1 MLNDVKLTVKAMLKR
16 SAERRAIIMFK
27 QAAALGCGGERGGY
41 GRRERSYRRSS
52 LQTSGS
58 AGEWLSECG
67 EVASRRSAD
76 GAGAAAHA
84 QIAATTAHRR
94 KIIVNVQPVFHLTYR
109 TDADFVK
116 LRFNSKFAMKSKS

>member
-1 MLNDVKLTVKAMLKR
+1 MLNDVKAMLKR
-16 SAERRAIIMFK
+16 SATPRARNYI
-27 QAAALGCGGERGGY
+27 QADCGGERGGY

-52 LQTSGS
+52 QQTSGR
-58 AGEWLSECG
+58 AGEWLSEWRG
-67 EVASRRSAD
+67 RVPPIRRWCRRR
-76 GAGAAAHA
+76 GAHRHA
-84 QIAATTAHRR
+84 QIVRPRRRRR

>member
-1 MLNDVKLTVKAMLKR
+1 MLNELVKLLTQLVKALG
-16 SAERRAIIMFK
+16 RAARNYV
-27 QAAALGCGGERGGY
+27 QAGCGGERGGY

-94 KIIVNVQPVFHLTYR
+94 KIIVN
-109 TDADFVK
+109 K
-116 LRFNSKFAMKSKS
+116 LLMFSLIFI